1 MSADTNLQANER
13 KGYTMKRFTQG
24 TEVFYTEL
32 DTLLSDGMCHIYN
45 DCELPESCAPKKTRF
60 GFEKDGEVYRVMTD
74 YGIETDDKNSQLESF
89 LHDGEKSFHSITEM
103 MSFFHSLDRYFNTS
117 SLPVNTS
124 STLWQTSEDVID
136 LDKLNQIHQSS
147 EQSTRKYVHP
157 DEIAC
162 PIKKKIFGQDAA
174 IDGLA
179 HEISAHH
186 LAKISKPLVVMLLG
200 PPATGKTETGKSLS
214 EQLSELYGKKYG
226 FIEIKS
232 NEFLEEHSVARF
244 LGSPAG
250 YTGYGDKTILSPVRD
265 NPYQV
270 ILMDEIE
277 KANQKILVAL
287 MEALDTGILNQ
298 ADNSEPIDLRHCIII
313 FTSNLPVDMKK
324 YDSLNRFEKTELCRN
339 IFTSHC
345 GKPEITRRISEFLV
359 YLPLDINAKA
369 QVIIKFVK
377 RELDNFDA
385 KLGKI
390 DENLIYTFLMLRTDY
405 GASELGNRVRK
416 SLSYKLLDEGNP
428 DLIKGKTIKLGGTAE
443 NITIDVMED

>member
-1 MSADTNLQANER
+1 M
-13 KGYTMKRFTQG
+13 
-24 TEVFYTEL
+24 FYAEL
-32 DTLLSDGMCHIYN
+32 ALALSDGMCHIYN
-45 DCELPESCAPKKTRF
+45 DCELPEGCNPKMTRL
-60 GFEKDGEVYRVMTD
+60 GFEKDGEAYRVMTD
-74 YGIETDDKNSQLESF
+74 YGIITTVRNSELESL

-103 MSFFHSLDRYFNTS
+103 MSFFHSLDRCFGTTVSENS
-117 SLPVNTS
+117 QRKPQ
-124 STLWQTSEDVID
+124 QTQDEVID
-136 LDKLNQIHQSS
+136 LEKLEEIRRSS
-147 EQSTRKYVHP
+147 EQATRKYVHP
-157 DEIAC
+157 DDIAS

-186 LAKISKPLVVMLLG
+186 LAKISRPLVVMLLG

-270 ILMDEIE
+270 ILIDEIE
-277 KANQKILVAL
+277 KANQKILIAL

-313 FTSNLPVDMKK
+313 FTSNLPVDMER
-324 YDSLNRFEKTELCRN
+324 YNNLNRFEKTELCRN
-339 IFTSHC
+339 VFTAHC

-359 YLPLDINAKA
+359 YLPLDIHAKV

-390 DENLIYTFLMLRTDY
+390 DEHLMSTFLLLRTDY

-428 DLIKGKTIKLGGTAE
+428 ELIKGKTLKLGGTAE
-443 NITIDVMED
+443 NITIDIMED